1 MSTAVA
7 PAASPLLCNVFFS
20 ALHESINA
28 GDHIRLHLQSESNSP
43 NIAVPTEIAMRNTD
57 LFNTAHWIALVTLPR
72 QHSIRVRLVIHR
84 ADGKPLHSSKVD
96 VDDATIIA
104 NTPSR
109 LLIPRGV
116 EMRVTLGS
124 AAPPANV
131 WAVRDHVTPGHAHI
145 RFLFGGV
152 AAPSEHEIAASCLRW
167 SPPLPADRSATHIR
181 VSSNVPEELTR
192 LRLLEPPYTAQ
203 TSITYT
209 TPRPLADCRFLLE
222 FLDASADNAVL
233 ARSWVLGS
241 SLVDGNGFLQLPL
254 LGTSADQVLG
264 EVVVYYLVVRAYKSN
279 RVDVGGVV
287 QELPLRSIWKTVPSE
302 DVGHRGSGAHNAKSA
317 SGSRTWLAEN
327 TMLSFR
333 QAARN
338 LLPFIEFDVQLS
350 KDGVPVIWHDF
361 VIHDGCGVHMSV
373 FDLTHAQFKRLH
385 KNNPKRD
392 SKPESKYA
400 EYDPALLKEN
410 PAWDSTVGDTL
421 ATLEDIFKGTPQHMG
436 FDIELKY
443 PNVSEAREQ
452 FVHLPDRNAFVDAV
466 LDVVFAHIADERRI
480 FFSSFDPDLC
490 LLLHMKQTMYP
501 VLFLTEAGFKQRCAF
516 DVRTA
521 SLHGAVMFARRNNMV
536 GIVSRVTAL
545 LEDTSLFGMV
555 KNHGLLLGTF
565 GWENNS
571 LANVALQDKEM
582 VDFIV
587 SDHIA
592 TYSERTH
599 EMQRRAQLLKND
611 LK

>member
-1 MSTAVA
+1 M
-7 PAASPLLCNVFFS
+7 CNVFFS

-28 GDHIRLHLQSESNSP
+28 GDHIRLHLQSDESN
-43 NIAVPTEIAMRNTD
+43 TTTTIAMRNTD
-57 LFNTAHWIALVTLPR
+57 LLNTAHWIAHVALPR
-72 QHSIRVRLVIHR
+72 QQRILLRLVIHS
-84 ADGKPLHSSKVD
+84 ADGRPLNTSSNL
-96 VDDATIIA
+96 DDDDTIIA

-152 AAPSEHEIAASCLRW
+152 AAPSENEIAASCLRW
-167 SPPLPADRSATHIR
+167 SPPLPNDLAATHIR

-192 LRLLEPPYTAQ
+192 LRLLEPPYTGQ

-209 TPRPLADCRFLLE
+209 TSRPLADCRFLLE

-233 ARSWVLGS
+233 ARAWVLGS
-241 SLVDGNGFLQLPL
+241 SLVDGSGFLQLPL
-254 LGTSADQVLG
+254 LGSGADQVLG
-264 EVVVYYLVVRAYKSN
+264 EVVVYYLVVRAFKS
-279 RVDVGGVV
+279 RTVDVGGVV

-361 VIHDGCGVHMSV
+361 VIDDDAGVKLSV

-385 KNNPKRD
+385 KNNYKRD

-400 EYDPALLKEN
+400 EYDAALLKEN

-421 ATLEDIFKGTPQHMG
+421 ATLDDIFKGTPQHMG

-443 PNVSEAREQ
+443 PNVSEGAR
-452 FVHLPDRNAFVDAV
+452 AV
-466 LDVVFAHIADERRI
+466 CASARPQRVCRRRARRRVRAHCRRAAH
-480 FFSSFDPDLC
+480 FF
-490 LLLHMKQTMYP
+490 LLLRSRSLPAAAH
-501 VLFLTEAGFKQRCAF
+501 EA
-516 DVRTA
+516 DDL
-521 SLHGAVMFARRNNMV
+521 SGALSHRSGLQAALRARRAH
-536 GIVSRVTAL
+536 RVA
-545 LEDTSLFGMV
+545 
-555 KNHGLLLGTF
+555 
-565 GWENNS
+565 
-571 LANVALQDKEM
+571 A
-582 VDFIV
+582 
-587 SDHIA
+587 
-592 TYSERTH
+592 
-599 EMQRRAQLLKND
+599 RAP
-611 LK
+611 